1 MNEPTTPADGLDAA
15 LKAEGVELPAEQAAT
30 LERYCRALW
39 DWNSKLNLT
48 RHTTFQRFVARDLRD
63 TLELSRL
70 LAPGEDVLDV
80 GAGGGVPG
88 IPLAIIRS
96 DLTVTLIDSVG
107 KKVRALADMAQQLEL
122 PVTVVQA
129 RVQDYLAG
137 ASHDTLLV
145 RAVARLDELLGWVQ
159 PHWGQF
165 RRLLVVKGPAWT
177 QERAAARERRLLDD
191 LDLRRAARYP
201 LAGTDSE
208 SVILEITR
216 GG

>member
-1 MNEPTTPADGLDAA
+1 MNEPALPADGLDAA
-15 LKAEGVELPAEQAAT
+15 LQAEGIKLPVEQAA
-30 LERYCRALW
+30 LLQRYCLALW

-48 RHTTFQRFVARDLRD
+48 RHTTFERFAARDLRD

-70 LAPGEDVLDV
+70 LAPAEDVLDV

-88 IPLAIIRS
+88 IPLAIVRP

-107 KKVRALADMAQQLEL
+107 KKVRALADIAQRLGL

-129 RVQDYLAG
+129 RVQDYLSG
-137 ASHDTLLV
+137 ASHDTLVV

-177 QERAAARERRLLDD
+177 QERAAARERRLLED
-191 LDLRRAARYP
+191 LDLRRVASYP
-201 LAGTDSE
+201 LAGADAE